1 MHAENEKAQADL
13 KNMDAE
19 PWVARYQA
27 DETDCLRDLDWPDI
41 QIQSL
46 NDEIIAENVKKEY
59 RTRGP
64 IERREPLNQE
74 VSDD

>member
-1 MHAENEKAQADL
+1 LPTH
-13 KNMDAE
+13 
-19 PWVARYQA
+19 
-27 DETDCLRDLDWPDI
+27 LDWPDI

-46 NDEIIAENVKKEY
+46 NDEINVKKEY